1 VESGWRRTGCC
12 RTGSNG
18 SASFPATGT
27 ERGFEFAYDGATLNG
42 YIDRIG
48 PDPLGFG
55 TRITDYKTGGTYN
68 MPKAN
73 ESLQLGIYYLA
84 AQEAEDLKEVG
95 AITGVELA
103 YLKGHYKTAKSRC
116 ANGRSVPA
124 SARPNTSSGMRERL
138 SWLLAELRRLDAEER
153 YRPSSQADCFFCDFK
168 TLCSLYPQGAPLFPT
183 DGGS

>member
-1 VESGWRRTGCC
+1 MLPNWFGRFGEHL
-12 RTGSNG
+12 
-18 SASFPATGT
+18 ATGT
-27 ERGFEFAYDGATLNG
+27 ERGFEFAYDGVTLNG

-55 TRITDYKTGGTYN
+55 TRITDYKTGGTYAA
-68 MPKAN
+68 PKAN

-103 YLKGHYKTAKSRC
+103 YLKGDFRT
-116 ANGRSVPA
+116 GEIV
-124 SARPNTSSGMRERL
+124 MREWEVGSGDREAEYQERMRARL
-138 SWLLAELRRLDAEER
+138 SWLIAELKRLDAEER
-153 YRPSSQADCFFCDFK
+153 YRPNSQADCYFCDFK

-183 DGGS
+183 ERVT